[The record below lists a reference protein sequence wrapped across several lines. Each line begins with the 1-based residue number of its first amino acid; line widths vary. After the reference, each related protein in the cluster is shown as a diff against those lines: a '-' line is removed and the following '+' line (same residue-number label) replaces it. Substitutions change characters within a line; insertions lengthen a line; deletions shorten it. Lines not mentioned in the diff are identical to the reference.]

1 MKKIINLMPF
11 LCVYISTFLGA
22 QSSGVRFE
30 LVSEPG
36 IAQNGNTIYTSSTS
50 ANVAVNMFLKN
61 ISGSNLQLKW
71 ERVVL
76 QKSNENFS
84 DQLCDNWY
92 CYPTSDYGAYW
103 LLDNT
108 VNLAAGATT
117 DFKPELLTGQHGGG
131 SARIKY
137 YVRNAQNERID
148 SVEVVFTSTA
158 SVKNELDISIAKI
171 YPNPSSGQIFVKD
184 APVGSEL
191 EISDIVGKVVLKTR
205 VSGVNQS
212 IDLSANPDGVYFYT
226 IKSAD
231 GSKSITK
238 RLILRR

>member
-1 MKKIINLMPF
+1 MKKFLYSILFLSTVAANL
-11 LCVYISTFLGA
+11 LNA

-30 LVSEPG
+30 LISEPG
-36 IAQNGNTIYTSSTS
+36 VAQNGNTITVSSTS
-50 ANVAVNMFLKN
+50 SNVVVNMFLKN
-61 ISGSNLQLKW
+61 VSGSDLQLKW

-76 QKSNENFS
+76 QKSNENFT

-92 CYPTSDYGAYW
+92 CYPTSDAGAFW
-103 LLDNT
+103 LLENT
-108 VNLAAGATT
+108 VSLAADAIT

-131 SARIKY
+131 SARIMY

-158 SVKNELDISIAKI
+158 SLKNESDISGAKV
-171 YPNPSSGQIFVKD
+171 YPNPSSGQIYIKD
-184 APVGSEL
+184 APVGSEI
-191 EISDIVGKVVLKTR
+191 EITDMVGKVVLKVR
-205 VSGVNQS
+205 LSGANQS

-226 IKSAD
+226 IKSSD